1 MPSLACKLVCE
12 GTHGPLQVAAAWPE
26 IEALHNPVF
35 YLSGPPQML
44 IALTNQLR
52 EHGVTSDDI
61 RTDAW
66 E

>member
-1 MPSLACKLVCE
+1 
-12 GTHGPLQVAAAWPE
+12 VAAAWPE